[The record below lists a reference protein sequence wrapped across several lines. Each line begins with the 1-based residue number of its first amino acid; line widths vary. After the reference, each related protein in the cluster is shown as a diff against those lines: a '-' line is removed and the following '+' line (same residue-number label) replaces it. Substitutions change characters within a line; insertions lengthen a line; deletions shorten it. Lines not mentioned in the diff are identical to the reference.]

1 MSERHTEPDARV
13 ERISSVVTC
22 KNPPVCLL
30 TQLSPVSTIALRLVP
45 VPTREFQQLQSGAM
59 PGPGDTQRWW
69 SGPKTFIVAIISS
82 S

>member
-13 ERISSVVTC
+13 EHISSVVTC

-45 VPTREFQQLQSGAM
+45 VPTRFPTVTKRRHAR
-59 PGPGDTQRWW
+59 PGGYTKMVEW
-69 SGPKTFIVAIISS
+69 SKDFYRRYY
-82 S
+82 